1 MSPNTHQD
9 SQGRPVQPGDLLSD
23 SFVTVKVVRLYG
35 VGQFVHAGEFG
46 ELVTNFCC
54 CFTVCTPPAQHRPSE
69 SLAAPVE
76 AGQVVCSHLA
86 AALYVQDLLNV
97 CFFSSNEGSPEEAAV
112 LKASVAQDLRIAR
125 LELVA

>member
-76 AGQVVCSHLA
+76 AGQGVCSPMPNRNAQQWMDIAYFLSGFQRIA
-86 AALYVQDLLNV
+86 SPSCAVAIVSGAAL
-97 CFFSSNEGSPEEAAV
+97 
-112 LKASVAQDLRIAR
+112 
-125 LELVA
+125 